1 MTLDNRIEYLSLAM
15 GNAKSH
21 QASGYDHQDQGLVE
35 FLNDLEEKLE
45 VANLQM
51 ELLDVMQTMRGL
63 DDVRKRDLERL
74 TSRLMNV
81 TEVSVMTPRHV
92 QSR

>member
-1 MTLDNRIEYLSLAM
+1 MTLDKRIEYLSLAI

-21 QASGYDHQDQGLVE
+21 QASGYDHHEDQGLVE

-63 DDVRKRDLERL
+63 DDNGRRDLGQL
-74 TSRLMNV
+74 ASRLMNV
-81 TEVSVMTPRHV
+81 TEVSP
-92 QSR
+92 